1 MARPVLTPVLA
12 MAVGP
17 GPLRLTLIGAVVG
30 VTVQLA
36 LLPAAP
42 ALTLTGRQG
51 AITLMGNPRP
61 RPECPVAC
69 RAPPALHGCVSA
81 HKKRRAWATQSVD
94 DNHADVHRDKV
105 GRKQVSGSIPMSK
118 AGSIVVSVEAQ
129 FAFLMAR
136 LLSCGLLS
144 LLSSFLLR
152 RVPCSLLPLL
162 PGLRPPRPHRVVLG
176 LLGFDTTRFD

>member
-1 MARPVLTPVLA
+1 MARPIFAPVIA

-17 GPLRLTLIGAVVG
+17 GALRLTLIGAVVG

-51 AITLMGNPRP
+51 AITLMGNLRT
-61 RPECPVAC
+61 RPECSVAC

-94 DNHADVHRDKV
+94 DNYADAHPDRA

-118 AGSIVVSVEAQ
+118 GGSIVASAEA
-129 FAFLMAR
+129 
-136 LLSCGLLS
+136 GLI
-144 LLSSFLLR
+144 
-152 RVPCSLLPLL
+152 
-162 PGLRPPRPHRVVLG
+162 
-176 LLGFDTTRFD
+176 

>member
-118 AGSIVVSVEAQ
+118 AGSIVVSVEGETN
-129 FAFLMAR
+129 R
-136 LLSCGLLS
+136 DEKEPSGIV
-144 LLSSFLLR
+144 R
-152 RVPCSLLPLL
+152 PEPL
-162 PGLRPPRPHRVVLG
+162 
-176 LLGFDTTRFD
+176 

>member
-1 MARPVLTPVLA
+1 APPLLNAVAIGVIGMARPVLTPVLA

-51 AITLMGNPRP
+51 AITLMGNLRT

-118 AGSIVVSVEAQ
+118 AGSIVVSVEARSTRSR
-129 FAFLMAR
+129 F
-136 LLSCGLLS
+136 G
-144 LLSSFLLR
+144 
-152 RVPCSLLPLL
+152 L
-162 PGLRPPRPHRVVLG
+162 PGP
-176 LLGFDTTRFD
+176 TRTRASARRLFRCD

>member
-51 AITLMGNPRP
+51 AITLMGNLRT

-118 AGSIVVSVEAQ
+118 AGSIVVSVEADELAPDRMNRRRHVGQ
-129 FAFLMAR
+129 LRGTWSRSSPVAAKR
-136 LLSCGLLS
+136 GVADAGLE
-144 LLSSFLLR
+144 
-152 RVPCSLLPLL
+152 
-162 PGLRPPRPHRVVLG
+162 GGHEPR
-176 LLGFDTTRFD
+176 